1 MGSSWYRR
9 VVLLKMFI
17 VYHTFR
23 SNSLDYDEYK
33 ETMGKLV

>member
-17 VYHTFR
+17 VFHTFR
-23 SNSLDYDEYK
+23 SNYLDYDRYK
-33 ETMGKLV
+33 ETMGELV